1 MQVDP
6 EHVSRVLSLPRFFS
20 KYIFP
25 QIYIYSFL
33 LPRMARLHTLGLHH
47 QREDFRV
54 VTNQST
60 PSSAAFC
67 QCQCHQL
74 PPGESGSR
82 GGRPKLSDLSS
93 SQSWER
99 APWADYQISR
109 QGEKMRRHEN
119 LTSISF
125 HSDAG
130 PDQLW
135 CEPSLS
141 NHPQPRTLQAGGF
154 EVWFLNIIF
163 FVVNYQ

>member
-60 PSSAAFC
+60 PRYFVNANVTNLNVNVNANVINFLQVSLGPEEGAPSYRIYRVRRVGNEHVEPIIRSAVKV
-67 QCQCHQL
+67 
-74 PPGESGSR
+74 R
-82 GGRPKLSDLSS
+82 K
-93 SQSWER
+93 
-99 APWADYQISR
+99 
-109 QGEKMRRHEN
+109 
-119 LTSISF
+119 
-125 HSDAG
+125 
-130 PDQLW
+130 
-135 CEPSLS
+135 
-141 NHPQPRTLQAGGF
+141 
-154 EVWFLNIIF
+154 
-163 FVVNYQ
+163 